1 MNNLMNK
8 ESTVS
13 FVDLPTCAVLLAAYN
28 GERWIEEQ
36 LESILNQKGVLPT
49 IFVSVDR
56 STDQTLKTIELLVSS
71 DSRVKLLPYG
81 ERFGGAGKNFYRLI
95 KDVDASNFDMVAFA
109 DQDDIWMPNKLAAAW
124 TQLSQGGYSAYS
136 SDVIAFWADGRKS
149 IIKKSYP
156 QKRFDYFYEA
166 AGPGC
171 TYAFSASS
179 FNLIKEF
186 VVQNYEECGK
196 IALHDWLIY
205 AYCRQHKLSWFID
218 NEPRMLYR
226 QHESNQIGTNDN
238 WRAYVKRFNY
248 VRHHWYRTQ
257 VTSVAKVCNS
267 SSANQVS
274 NRWFMIR
281 NFYELRRRPRD
292 VFALLLM
299 TLLGFF

>member
-1 MNNLMNK
+1 MNK
-8 ESTVS
+8 ESAVS
-13 FVDLPTCAVLLAAYN
+13 SADLPTCAVLLAAYN

-36 LESILNQKGVLPT
+36 LKSILNQKGVLPT

-56 STDQTLKTIELLVSS
+56 STDQTLNIIELLVSC
-71 DSRVKLLPYG
+71 DSRIKLLPYG

-95 KDVDASNFDMVAFA
+95 RDVDVSSFDMVSFA
-109 DQDDIWMPNKLAAAW
+109 DQDDIWMPDKLSAAW
-124 TQLSQGGYSAYS
+124 RHLSHEGYGAYS

-156 QKRFDYFYEA
+156 QKSFDYLYEA

-179 FNLIKEF
+179 FKLIKGF
-186 VVQNYEECGK
+186 VSQNYEECGK
-196 IALHDWLIY
+196 VALHDWLIY
-205 AYCRQHKLSWFID
+205 AYCREHKQSWFID

-238 WRAYVKRFNY
+238 LRAYVKRLNH

-257 VTSVAKVCNS
+257 VISIARVCNS
-267 SSANQVS
+267 TSANSVAS
-274 NRWFMIR
+274 RWFMIR

-299 TLLGFF
+299 TLLGLF